1 MSNSIK
7 YFLFVGFFY
16 WVSFEAKSQEDSAS
30 FADLVPF
37 VTTPWEVVDA
47 ILELGKVTKDDVII
61 DLGSGDGRIPI
72 RAAEKFGS
80 KGIGVEIDAE
90 LVSLAISNAEKA
102 GVSKMVE
109 FYQGDLFAMDFSEA
123 TVLTLYLFPDINL
136 KLRPRILQMKS
147 GTRII
152 SHRFDMGD
160 WKPDATQVITLP
172 DGKEH
177 VIYLWIVP

>member
-1 MSNSIK
+1 MK
-7 YFLFVGFFY
+7 YRIIPICAFFFL
-16 WVSFEAKSQEDSAS
+16 SFSAKAQQTAS
-30 FADLVPF
+30 DFSDLVPF

-47 ILELGKVTKDDVII
+47 ILDLAKVTQDDVII

-72 RAAEKFGS
+72 RAAERLGA
-80 KGIGVEIDAE
+80 KGMGVEIDAE
-90 LVSLAISNAEKA
+90 LVALAILNAEKA
-102 GVSKMVE
+102 GVTELVE

-136 KLRPRILQMKS
+136 KLRPKILQMKP

-160 WKPDATQVITLP
+160 WKPDATQIITLP

>member
-7 YFLFVGFFY
+7 YLFFVGFFCL
-16 WVSFEAKSQEDSAS
+16 VTFKAKAQDTSAS

-47 ILELGKVTKDDVII
+47 ILDLGKVTKNDVII

-72 RAAEKFGS
+72 RAAEKFGA
-80 KGIGVEIDAE
+80 KGLGVEIDAE
-90 LVSLAISNAEKA
+90 LVALAVSNAEKA
-102 GVSKMVE
+102 GVSALVE
-109 FYQGDLFAMDFSEA
+109 FYQGDLFEMDFSEA

-136 KLRPRILQMKS
+136 KLRPKILKMKP

-160 WKPDATQVITLP
+160 WQPDATKVITLP